1 MSENIK
7 DKQIEK
13 GGHTPPPPPVGGG
26 GISGLAIRRPV
37 FATMVMLGLVVL
49 GIFGFN
55 RLSVDEFPDVEIP
68 VVMVQTIYPGA
79 SAQTM
84 EREVTRRMEEAFNP
98 VEGVDRIT
106 SNSLEGVSLV
116 IVEFDLNRSVDLASQ
131 DIRAKI
137 EGIRRDL
144 PIDIEPPVVQKF
156 DPAATPILSIA
167 LQSNTLPLVNL
178 TSLADEEIRRSLESV
193 PGVGEVRIAGGLK
206 REVRVFVDPRRMEA
220 VNVTI
225 PEVMGALQRQNL
237 EIPAGRVELDGTE
250 TLVRVVGKIVEPDQ
264 FGSIIVANRNGQQI
278 RIRDIAR
285 VEDASEE
292 ERSLAMVDGTRAV
305 SLDIL
310 KISGSNTVNVAEG
323 VKRELDRIT
332 STILPAGVSLTVV
345 RDNSIS
351 IRQSVDAVIHELILG
366 AILTVLVV
374 MLFLNDWRA
383 TAITSLA
390 LPISVISSFVLMN
403 ALGFTLNVIT
413 LMALSLSIGILID
426 DAIVVVENI
435 VRHREM
441 GKDHFAAATIGTS
454 EIILAVLATTF
465 CIVAVFVPVAFMG
478 GIIGRFFY
486 QFGLTV
492 AWAVMVSL
500 FVAFTLTPM
509 LSAWWGVDPYKPED
523 ALKGNIIV
531 RTIAKFNIW
540 FDRVAQNYR
549 SIIEWS
555 LAHRVLTLVISFAT
569 FIGSLF
575 LFPFIGG
582 GFMPDSDN
590 SEFAVQFETPEGSSL
605 QYTHSKAEQITQV
618 LKSIDGV
625 NYTYAQVGAGATGTV
640 TKGEFYVKLHPVAER
655 SKSQNELMVEARNR
669 LSSLIG
675 VKTAVL
681 VGGGLGGA
689 QAPLAVEITGP
700 NVEMLQQISDTVLSI
715 VSGIPGV
722 LDAKSSLGT
731 PKPEYRISI
740 NRDMANEVG
749 VDISQVAAT
758 IRPILAGETATQ
770 WEDPTG
776 EERDVVI
783 QVSPEDR
790 RTLED
795 IATIPIATSQRNA
808 NGSSVT
814 VPLRDVANIEIGT
827 SPAQIDR
834 KSLRRIATISAT
846 NSPELSIAEA
856 SAQIRAATASLN
868 LPQGYS
874 VGLGGETEQL
884 EETGGYVVEALL
896 LAIILIFLILASQFE
911 SFLQPFAIMLSL
923 PLSLVGVLLA
933 LFITN
938 DTLNMMSMIGV
949 IMLMGLVTK
958 NAILLVDNANER
970 RAAGLDRHQALVDAG
985 AIRLR
990 PIVMTT
996 LAMIFGM
1003 LPIALALGEGGGF
1016 RAPMARAVIGGL
1028 ITSTLLTLVVVPVAY
1043 TYFDDFGEWMKRKF
1057 VSKER
1062 EEQIIRERD
1071 AAGMGHSTHVVIDP
1085 TEEEAPA
1092 L

>member
-1 MSENIK
+1 MSEHKK
-7 DKQIEK
+7 DQLPTPSGEQI
-13 GGHTPPPPPVGGG
+13 GGG
-26 GISGLAIRRPV
+26 GLSGIAIRRPV

-68 VVMVQTIYPGA
+68 IVMVQTLYPGA

-98 VEGVDRIT
+98 VEGVDKIT
-106 SNSLEGVSLV
+106 SNSLEGVSLIV
-116 IVEFDLNRSVDLASQ
+116 IEFELNRNVDLASQ

-144 PIDIEPPVVQKF
+144 PEDIEAPVVQKF
-156 DPAATPILSIA
+156 DPAAQPILSLA
-167 LQSNTLPLVNL
+167 LQSETLPLVNL
-178 TSLADEEIRRSLESV
+178 TSLADETIRRSLESV
-193 PGVGEVRIAGGLK
+193 RGVGEVRITGGLK
-206 REVRVFVDPRRMEA
+206 REVRVFIDPRKMQS

-225 PEVMGALQRQNL
+225 PEVMGALQRQNM
-237 EIPAGRVELDGTE
+237 EIPAGRVEQDGTE
-250 TLVRVVGKIVEPDQ
+250 TLVRVIGKITDPEQ
-264 FGSIIVANRNGQQI
+264 FGNIIVANRDGQQI
-278 RIRDIAR
+278 RIRDVAR

-292 ERSLAMVDGTRAV
+292 ERSLALIDGVRAV

-310 KISGSNTVNVAEG
+310 KISGSNTVEVAEG
-323 VKRELDRIT
+323 VKEQIAQISAT
-332 STILPAGVSLTVV
+332 VLPAGVSLNVV
-345 RDNSIS
+345 RDNSVS
-351 IRQSVDAVIHELILG
+351 IRQSVDSVIHELILG

-390 LPISVISSFVLMN
+390 LPVSVISSFVLMN

-441 GKDHFAAATIGTS
+441 GKDHFTAATVGTT
-454 EIILAVLATTF
+454 EIILAVLATTL

-486 QFGLTV
+486 QFGITV

-509 LSAWWGVDPYKPED
+509 LSAWWGVEPHKPED
-523 ALKGNIIV
+523 ALKGNFLSRGIG
-531 RTIAKFNIW
+531 RFNIW
-540 FDRVAQNYR
+540 FDGLAGKYR
-549 SIIEWS
+549 SIIGWA
-555 LAHRVLTLVISFAT
+555 LNHRVLTMVIAFVSFV
-569 FIGSLF
+569 GSFF

-590 SEFAVQFETPEGSSL
+590 SEFNVTFETPEGSSL
-605 QYTHSKAEQITQV
+605 QYTRSKAEQLTSA
-618 LKSIDGV
+618 LKSMDGV
-625 NYTYAQVGAGATGTV
+625 NYTYVTVGSGATGTV
-640 TKGEFYVKLHPVAER
+640 TKGEIYVKLVPVAER
-655 SKSQNELMVEARNR
+655 KLSQSQLMVEAREK
-669 LSSLIG
+669 LKPLIG

-689 QAPLAVEITGP
+689 VAPLQVEISGSD
-700 NVEMLQQISDTVLSI
+700 VAVLQSLSDTVLKI
-715 VSGIPGV
+715 VDGIPGV

-731 PKPEYRISI
+731 PKPEYRISVD
-740 NRDMANEVG
+740 RDMANEVG
-749 VDISQVAAT
+749 LDISQVATT
-758 IRPILAGETATQ
+758 IRPILAGETATT

-776 EERDVVI
+776 EERDVVV
-783 QVSPEDR
+783 QVDPEQR
-790 RTLED
+790 KTLED
-795 IATIPIATSQRNA
+795 IATIPVATSQRNA
-808 NGSSVT
+808 NGSSIN
-814 VPLRDVANIEIGT
+814 VPLRDVANIELGS

-834 KSLRRIATISAT
+834 KSLKRIATVSAT

-856 SAQIRAATASLN
+856 SAQIRAAVAGLN
-868 LPQGYS
+868 LPQGYTI
-874 VGLGGETEQL
+874 GLGGETEDL

-911 SFLQPFAIMLSL
+911 SFSQPFAIMLSL

-933 LFITN
+933 LLITN

-970 RAAGLDRHQALVDAG
+970 RAAGLERRDALIDAG

-990 PIVMTT
+990 PIIMTT

-1028 ITSTLLTLVVVPVAY
+1028 ITSTLLTLIVIPVAY
-1043 TYFDDFGEWMKRKF
+1043 TYFDDFGSWVKHKL

-1062 EEQIIRERD
+1062 EDEIARER
-1071 AAGMGHSTHVVIDP
+1071 AASGMGHHAHITDVEHH
-1085 TEEEAPA
+1085 
-1092 L
+1092 